1 MVYINILEFSVY
13 ADIFHVIRMQF
24 ILSKIVTYCKKI
36 NTKKKKK
43 RNESNEKK
51 AVLTYFKDELPR
63 YLRGIHVISSST
75 IKGLRIFG
83 TTFLKTLVF
92 VTGVW

>member
-36 NTKKKKK
+36 NTKKKREMKVMRK
-43 RNESNEKK
+43 RQS
-51 AVLTYFKDELPR
+51 
-63 YLRGIHVISSST
+63 
-75 IKGLRIFG
+75 
-83 TTFLKTLVF
+83 
-92 VTGVW
+92 